1 MQIGLS
7 HVARSRELLSS
18 SMMLKNLKRLYH
30 ISGDFSSC
38 AYGLIFSAKQQEK
51 TKKYFGTTE
60 KTIYSKRKGVGKRL
74 IIYL

>member
-1 MQIGLS
+1 M
-7 HVARSRELLSS
+7 
-18 SMMLKNLKRLYH
+18 
-30 ISGDFSSC
+30 SGDFSSC

-60 KTIYSKRKGVGKRL
+60 KTNYSKRKDVDKRL